1 MKIEQRY
8 LINNDVYTNN
18 LGRIDNRYVTF
29 QDEGAK
35 GLVLHSV
42 GTPQP
47 KADVFIQR
55 WNKPGVEKAAHAFI
69 ESGAVYQTLPWNYR
83 GWHAGGTANN
93 THIGV
98 EMTEPA
104 TIKYTDGSSWVD
116 LNPTET
122 EAFVRKTYANAVEL
136 FADLCKQLN
145 LDPLA
150 DGVIISHKEGYK
162 RGVASNHGDP
172 EHIWSKFGLNMDL
185 FRAAVAEKLRADAA
199 PTDVRYRVIAGVY
212 TDAEA
217 AKTLA
222 RSLIAGGFPARV
234 LDAADREV
242 PLYRIG
248 TVKVNTSLR
257 IRSGPGT
264 NYAITGKL
272 KNGDKVTFGAEDNGW
287 GELQRGGWV
296 CLQYIV

>member
-1 MKIEQRY
+1 M
-8 LINNDVYTNN
+8 
-18 LGRIDNRYVTF
+18 
-29 QDEGAK
+29 
-35 GLVLHSV
+35 
-42 GTPQP
+42 
-47 KADVFIQR
+47 
-55 WNKPGVEKAAHAFI
+55 
-69 ESGAVYQTLPWNYR
+69 
-83 GWHAGGTANN
+83 
-93 THIGV
+93 
-98 EMTEPA
+98 
-104 TIKYTDGSSWVD
+104 
-116 LNPTET
+116 
-122 EAFVRKTYANAVEL
+122 EL

-234 LDAADREV
+234 QDAADREV

-272 KNGDKVTFGAEDNGW
+272 KNGDRVTLGAEDNGW
-287 GELQRGGWV
+287 GELQQGGWV

>member
-69 ESGAVYQTLPWNYR
+69 EPGAVYQTLPWNYR

-104 TIKYTDGSSWVD
+104 TIKYTNGSSWVD
-116 LNPTET
+116 LNPAET
-122 EAFVRKTYANAVEL
+122 ESFVRKTYANAVEL

-185 FRAAVAEKLRADAA
+185 FRAAVAKKLCADAA

-234 LDAADREV
+234 QDAADREV

-272 KNGDKVTFGAEDNGW
+272 KTGDRVTLGAEDNGW
-287 GELQRGGWV
+287 GELQQGGWV